1 MAYGIF
7 VKVFSTKRN
16 SLIKKKLDV
25 TGKLKK
31 LYTTIKTAILLNP
44 VTFFFMDEKSY
55 EGEYISWVM
64 GVSDVFFRNFTN
76 CKRVW
81 LTTFQSNTIDR
92 Q

>member
-1 MAYGIF
+1 
-7 VKVFSTKRN
+7 
-16 SLIKKKLDV
+16 
-25 TGKLKK
+25 
-31 LYTTIKTAILLNP
+31 
-44 VTFFFMDEKSY
+44 MDEKSY

>member
-25 TGKLKK
+25 TGKIKK

-44 VTFFFMDEKSY
+44 VTFFLWMRSRMKA
-55 EGEYISWVM
+55 
-64 GVSDVFFRNFTN
+64 N
-76 CKRVW
+76 
-81 LTTFQSNTIDR
+81 TFLELWA
-92 Q
+92 

>member
-25 TGKLKK
+25 TDQIKK

-44 VTFFFMDEKSY
+44 VTFLVAYTSIALPNQF
-55 EGEYISWVM
+55 
-64 GVSDVFFRNFTN
+64 
-76 CKRVW
+76 
-81 LTTFQSNTIDR
+81 
-92 Q
+92 

>member
-25 TGKLKK
+25 TDKIKK

-44 VTFFFMDEKSY
+44 VTFLVAYTSIALPNQF
-55 EGEYISWVM
+55 
-64 GVSDVFFRNFTN
+64 
-76 CKRVW
+76 
-81 LTTFQSNTIDR
+81 
-92 Q
+92 

>member
-25 TGKLKK
+25 TGKIKK

-44 VTFFFMDEKSY
+44 MTFFLWMRSRMKA
-55 EGEYISWVM
+55 
-64 GVSDVFFRNFTN
+64 N
-76 CKRVW
+76 
-81 LTTFQSNTIDR
+81 TFLELWA
-92 Q
+92 